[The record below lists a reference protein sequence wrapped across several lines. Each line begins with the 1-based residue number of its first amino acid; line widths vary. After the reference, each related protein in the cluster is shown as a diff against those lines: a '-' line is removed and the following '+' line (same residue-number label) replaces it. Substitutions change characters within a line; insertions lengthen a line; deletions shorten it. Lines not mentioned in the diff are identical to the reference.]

1 MKPPSARD
9 HPNVAIRLNNLAR
22 LLQGTN
28 RLAEA
33 EPLMRRM
40 VGIFVDFTVRTGHPH
55 PHLETVINNYR
66 ILLLEMG
73 DTEAVLEAKIG
84 KIMAPI
90 A

>member
-1 MKPPSARD
+1 MD
-9 HPNVAIRLNNLAR
+9 EV
-22 LLQGTN
+22 
-28 RLAEA
+28 
-33 EPLMRRM
+33 
-40 VGIFVDFTVRTGHPH
+40 F
-55 PHLETVINNYR
+55 LETVINNYR